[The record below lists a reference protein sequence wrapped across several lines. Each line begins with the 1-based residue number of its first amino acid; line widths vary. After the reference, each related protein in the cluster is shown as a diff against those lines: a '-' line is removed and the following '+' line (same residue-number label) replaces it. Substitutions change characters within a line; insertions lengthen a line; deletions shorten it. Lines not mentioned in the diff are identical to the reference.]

1 MKKIIKKASSSSNTK
16 IKNIDETITLAPSE
30 LDYKPKKCE
39 RCFYLEKNYKI
50 APKDFPP
57 PVFSRFDV
65 VQQAYYKDKNTS
77 DLTKE
82 LPTGRIMNKEELP
95 GRVVSEILKDNKGRE
110 FILGGRPDIV
120 IKFDQGGYG
129 IIDFKTTKI
138 SEDKSENYKHQL
150 EAYAQIFSKPGSTK
164 SKKTPLLNPITH
176 MGILQ
181 FDPSD
186 IQSHNDT
193 SCDMRMNISY
203 SPLNRDEKDWR
214 EKSTKRRE
222 IRKKPS
228 TPDTKEE
235 RKQGQLGQQ
244 QENEQDSYTDARED
258 EQGRKKNKDE
268 NYFC

>member
-1 MKKIIKKASSSSNTK
+1 MKNIIKKDKKPKKDKPLNKSNVIDIVSSLANIKSKDSNE
-16 IKNIDETITLAPSE
+16 ILVLAPSE
-30 LDYKPKKCE
+30 LDYKPKKCQ

-50 APKDFPP
+50 GPKDFPP

-82 LPTGRIMNKEELP
+82 LPAGRIMNKDELP
-95 GRVVSEILKDNKGRE
+95 GRVVSETLTDNKGRK

-120 IKFDQGGYG
+120 IKFDKGGYG

-138 SEDKSENYKHQL
+138 SDDKSENYKHQL

-164 SKKTPLLNPITH
+164 SKKTPLLTPISH

-186 IQSHNDT
+186 IQSHNND

-203 SPLNRDEKDWR
+203 SPLKRDEKDFF
-214 EKSTKRRE
+214 ENITK
-222 IRKKPS
+222 IIDILNNPS
-228 TPDTKEE
+228 IPNFTEDCNFCKFV
-235 RKQGQLGQQ
+235 KQQSNQH
-244 QENEQDSYTDARED
+244 
-258 EQGRKKNKDE
+258 
-268 NYFC
+268 

>member
-1 MKKIIKKASSSSNTK
+1 MKKKKKDKSNIADIVTSIPIDNSKNENK
-16 IKNIDETITLAPSE
+16 ILVLAPSE
-30 LDYKPKKCE
+30 LDYKAKKCH
-39 RCFYLEKNYKI
+39 RCFYLEKNKKI
-50 APKDFPP
+50 ATKAFPP

-82 LPTGRIMNKEELP
+82 LPEGRIMNKDELP
-95 GRVVSEILKDNKGRE
+95 GRVVSQTLRDNKGRS

-150 EAYAQIFSKPGSTK
+150 EAYAQIFSKPGATK

-186 IQSHNDT
+186 IQTHNEN
-193 SCDMRMNISY
+193 SCDMRMNISF
-203 SPLNRDEKDWR
+203 SPLRRDEKDFF
-214 EKSTKRRE
+214 ENITQIIDIINQSE
-222 IRKKPS
+222 A
-228 TPDTKEE
+228 PDFTEDCNDCQFV
-235 RKQGQLGQQ
+235 KQQL
-244 QENEQDSYTDARED
+244 S
-258 EQGRKKNKDE
+258 
-268 NYFC
+268 

>member
-1 MKKIIKKASSSSNTK
+1 MKKIIKKANSPSNTK

-82 LPTGRIMNKEELP
+82 LPAGRIMNKEELP
-95 GRVVSEILKDNKGRE
+95 GRVVSEKLTDNKGRE

-120 IKFDQGGYG
+120 IKFNQGGYG

-150 EAYAQIFSKPGSTK
+150 EAYAQIFNKPGATK
-164 SKKTPLLNPITH
+164 SKKTPFLNPITH

-186 IQSHNDT
+186 IQSHNENN
-193 SCDMRMNISY
+193 CDMRMNISF
-203 SPLNRDEKDWR
+203 SPLKRDEEEFFKNITQIIDII
-214 EKSTKRRE
+214 SQSE
-222 IRKKPS
+222 I
-228 TPDTKEE
+228 PDFTEDCNDCLFV
-235 RKQGQLGQQ
+235 KQQL
-244 QENEQDSYTDARED
+244 S
-258 EQGRKKNKDE
+258 
-268 NYFC
+268 

>member
-1 MKKIIKKASSSSNTK
+1 MKKLTE
-16 IKNIDETITLAPSE
+16 KNIQKKKKEKLNKVDIISSLPMNNSKDENKILVLAPSE
-30 LDYKPKKCE
+30 LDYKAKKCH
-39 RCFYLEKNYKI
+39 RCFYLEKNKKI
-50 APKDFPP
+50 ATKAFPP

-82 LPTGRIMNKEELP
+82 LPEGRIMNKDELP
-95 GRVVSEILKDNKGRE
+95 GRVVSETLKDNKGRN

-150 EAYAQIFSKPGSTK
+150 EAYAQIFSKPGATK

-186 IQSHNDT
+186 IQSHNET
-193 SCDMRMNISY
+193 SCDMRMNISF
-203 SPLNRDEKDWR
+203 SPLKRNEKDFF
-214 EKSTKRRE
+214 KNITQIIDIINQSDV
-222 IRKKPS
+222 
-228 TPDTKEE
+228 PDFTEDCNDCQFV
-235 RKQGQLGQQ
+235 KQQL
-244 QENEQDSYTDARED
+244 S
-258 EQGRKKNKDE
+258 
-268 NYFC
+268 

>member
-1 MKKIIKKASSSSNTK
+1 MKKISEKKMKEKKKDKSNIVDIVTSVPIDKPKNENK
-16 IKNIDETITLAPSE
+16 ILVLAPSE
-30 LDYKPKKCE
+30 LDYKAKKCY
-39 RCFYLEKNYKI
+39 RCFYLEKNKKI
-50 APKDFPP
+50 ATKAFPP

-82 LPTGRIMNKEELP
+82 LPEGRIMNKDELP
-95 GRVVSEILKDNKGRE
+95 GRVVSQTLRDNKRRS

-150 EAYAQIFSKPGSTK
+150 EAYAQIFSKPGATK

-186 IQSHNDT
+186 IQTHNEN
-193 SCDMRMNISY
+193 SCDMRMNISF
-203 SPLNRDEKDWR
+203 SPLRRDEKDFF
-214 EKSTKRRE
+214 ENITQIIDIINQSE
-222 IRKKPS
+222 V
-228 TPDTKEE
+228 PDFTEDCNDCQFV
-235 RKQGQLGQQ
+235 KQQL
-244 QENEQDSYTDARED
+244 S
-258 EQGRKKNKDE
+258 
-268 NYFC
+268 

>member
-1 MKKIIKKASSSSNTK
+1 MKKLTEKNMEKKKKEKLNNVDIISSLPINNSKDENK
-16 IKNIDETITLAPSE
+16 ILVLAPSE
-30 LDYKPKKCE
+30 LDYKAKKCH
-39 RCFYLEKNYKI
+39 RCFYLEKNKKI
-50 APKDFPP
+50 ATKAFPP

-82 LPTGRIMNKEELP
+82 LPEGRIMNKDELP
-95 GRVVSEILKDNKGRE
+95 GRVVSETLKDNKGRN

-150 EAYAQIFSKPGSTK
+150 EAYAQIFSKPGATK

-186 IQSHNDT
+186 IQSHDET
-193 SCDMRMNISY
+193 SCDMRMNISF
-203 SPLNRDEKDWR
+203 SPLKRDEKDFF
-214 EKSTKRRE
+214 ENITQIIDIINQSDV
-222 IRKKPS
+222 
-228 TPDTKEE
+228 PDFTEDCNDCQFV
-235 RKQGQLGQQ
+235 KQQL
-244 QENEQDSYTDARED
+244 S
-258 EQGRKKNKDE
+258 
-268 NYFC
+268 